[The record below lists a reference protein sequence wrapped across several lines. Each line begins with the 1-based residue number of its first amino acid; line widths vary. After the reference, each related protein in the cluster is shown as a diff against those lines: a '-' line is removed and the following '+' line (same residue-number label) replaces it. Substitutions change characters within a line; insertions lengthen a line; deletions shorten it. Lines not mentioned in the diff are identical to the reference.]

1 MLYKLAKSVLF
12 QMQPETAHHLIM
24 ENLDWVTSFGL
35 HKLLTHTPPE
45 DPVEVMGIR
54 FPNTIGL
61 AAGMDKDGE
70 RVSAFGAL
78 GFGHVEIG
86 TITPLAQPGNAK
98 PRCFRVIPAEGII
111 NRMGFNNEGCDKVL
125 KNLKSADAFKLRGGV
140 LGINIG
146 KNAVTPIENAVSDY
160 RICLQKTYAKADYI
174 AVNISSPNTKNLRTL
189 QGDKPLC
196 ELLEA
201 LKTEREKIME
211 TQGLAY
217 KPIAVKLAPHLDND
231 AILRA
236 VDHIVS
242 YGMDAVIATNL
253 TSVFTMTRAC
263 LRPMIKARYGRIINM
278 SSVVAQMGNAG
289 QANYAAAKAG
299 IIGMS
304 KSVAQ
309 EVASRG
315 ITVNCITPGFIET
328 DMTKALPEE
337 TRKAL
342 SERIPAKRLGQTDD
356 IAGAVLFLA
365 SDLAGYVTGA
375 VLPVNGGLFMG

>member
-1 MLYKLAKSVLF
+1 ML
-12 QMQPETAHHLIM
+12 
-24 ENLDWVTSFGL
+24 
-35 HKLLTHTPPE
+35 
-45 DPVEVMGIR
+45 
-54 FPNTIGL
+54 
-61 AAGMDKDGE
+61 
-70 RVSAFGAL
+70 
-78 GFGHVEIG
+78 
-86 TITPLAQPGNAK
+86 
-98 PRCFRVIPAEGII
+98 I
-111 NRMGFNNEGCDKVL
+111 N
-125 KNLKSADAFKLRGGV
+125 ADAFAGRVALVTGASRGIGAAVAKKLTEAGAFVVGTATSEKGAEAVSAALGEKGRGIV
-140 LGINIG
+140 LNVTDRAACAEAV
-146 KNAVTPIENAVSDY
+146 NAVVTEFDRIDILVNNAGITRDMLAMRLSDEDWD
-160 RICLQKTYAKADYI
+160 T
-174 AVNISSPNTKNLRTL
+174 
-189 QGDKPLC
+189 
-196 ELLEA
+196 
-201 LKTEREKIME
+201 
-211 TQGLAY
+211 
-217 KPIAVKLAPHLDND
+217 
-231 AILRA
+231 
-236 VDHIVS
+236 
-242 YGMDAVIATNL
+242 VIATNL

-342 SERIPAKRLGQTDD
+342 SDRIPAKRLGQTDD